1 MKYKRIFI
9 IACLFCFCAV
19 ASVFAQE
26 AVITAVNGKVERKDF
41 DTWVAV
47 AVGDKLEKGA
57 VISTGFKSTAELS
70 INGATVTIAPL
81 TRATIQQLLDTDSAS
96 TTKIALASG
105 KLAADV
111 PPQQNKR
118 VSFKVTSPV
127 ATLSVR
133 GTAFSVYADGTFKTE
148 RGVVSKLPPESMEEA
163 GEEET
168 VEEVQGGW
176 AGVPVAAN
184 QRSTTDAVTGEAVS
198 PQTELVAAS
207 QSLGGTTTTLA
218 ASESV
223 VSTASALVVS
233 TTDAETDKDAASAE
247 ASVTVT
253 LTF

>member
-1 MKYKRIFI
+1 MY
-9 IACLFCFCAV
+9 AMS
-19 ASVFAQE
+19 SVFAQE
-26 AVITAVNGKVERKDF
+26 AVVTAVEGKVERKNF

-57 VISTGFKSTAELS
+57 VISTGFKSTVELL

-81 TRATIQQLLDTDSAS
+81 TRATIQQLLNTDSAS

-105 KLAADV
+105 KLSADV

-148 RGVVSKLPPESMEEA
+148 RGVVSKLPPESMEEDV
-163 GEEET
+163 EEET
-168 VEEVQGGW
+168 VEEVRRGW
-176 AGVPVAAN
+176 AGVPVVAN
-184 QRSTTDAVTGEAVS
+184 QTSTTDAVTGEAIS
-198 PQTELVAAS
+198 PLTELVAAS
-207 QSLGGTTTTLA
+207 QALGGTTTTLA
-218 ASESV
+218 SSESV
-223 VSTASALVVS
+223 ASTAATIVTA
-233 TTDAETDKDAASAE
+233 TTETKTETSNDKIADVKAFGG
-247 ASVTVT
+247 VTVT